1 MVIRRIAEDPILLGF
16 SRFGQTG
23 ATIRCNNRIVQ
34 NANTPKPHPGPFRL
48 VSIGV
53 GAVGIVIALGFVT
66 LGLIGLPLAKFFL
79 LGAILLGAGVAVF
92 LRVFR
97 KKPLFPDRIYRS

>member
-1 MVIRRIAEDPILLGF
+1 
-16 SRFGQTG
+16 
-23 ATIRCNNRIVQ
+23 
-34 NANTPKPHPGPFRL
+34 
-48 VSIGV
+48 
-53 GAVGIVIALGFVT
+53 VT

-79 LGAILLGAGVAVF
+79 LGAILLGAGVAIL